1 MSCLAYRTSIVS
13 FHMTGHFFFFN
24 CLAVVKLNPAF
35 KKPLFLEKT
44 ASALSFNW
52 SEAKVLVKVSL
63 KRIDWRTSGQNVG
76 KTNEKHA

>member
-1 MSCLAYRTSIVS
+1 M
-13 FHMTGHFFFFN
+13 
-24 CLAVVKLNPAF
+24 AVVKLNPAF

-52 SEAKVLVKVSL
+52 SEAKALVKVSL